1 MRFYRT
7 WESSGVPFWGRGAY
21 FTQVATT
28 ELDRLVAAIL
38 PSSVASTLTEMIR
51 VLVVDSAAEV
61 QQQVAATLESL
72 PEVELMGAAL
82 SGKQALDLIP
92 GLRPDVLLLSMDD
105 GDVETAE
112 AIATQFPLVSIIMTS
127 RNGDA
132 AQLRRAMLAGARS
145 FLVKPLAPAELTE
158 AIRSVYRL
166 DESRRAA
173 AVSQTAPALAPA
185 GAMSPPPRAATG
197 PAREGKI
204 FTFYSAKG
212 GAGSTTL
219 ACNVAVALKRATGK
233 EVALFDCGLLFGD
246 VGVVLNLNPRSTIV
260 DLIPQ
265 MESHPGPLDPEF
277 LSQMMVPHASGVKV
291 LLAPASP
298 EKAELVTAEHVQRVL
313 VALRDQ
319 FDYVVIDT
327 WPTFEERILNV
338 LDAADKVVVPT
349 TLEMP
354 AIKNSKLLLDV
365 TSALAYSPDKV
376 VLVLNR
382 ADSTGGIK
390 VRDVEGILQKEFG
403 AEVVSDGRL
412 TTLSLNEGVPF
423 VMTHPDAPIS
433 KDVMRLASSLVGA
446 PLGVASEAKPKRTGL
461 LRTVFG

>member
-1 MRFYRT
+1 M
-7 WESSGVPFWGRGAY
+7 
-21 FTQVATT
+21 
-28 ELDRLVAAIL
+28 AAIL
-38 PSSVASTLTEMIR
+38 PSTGASTLSEMIR
-51 VLVVDSAAEV
+51 VLVVDAAPDV
-61 QQQVAATLESL
+61 QSQVAAALASF
-72 PEVELMGAAL
+72 PEGELVGAVA
-82 SGKQALDLIP
+82 SGQQALELIP
-92 GLRPDVLLLSMDD
+92 SLQPDIVLLSMEDAD
-105 GDVETAE
+105 G
-112 AIATQFPLVSIIMTS
+112 AIAETISTRFPLVSIIMTS
-127 RNGDA
+127 RDGDA

-145 FLVKPLAPAELTE
+145 FLAKPLAPAELIE
-158 AIRSVYRL
+158 SIGSVYRL
-166 DESRRAA
+166 DEGRRAA
-173 AVSQTAPALAPA
+173 AAALPVPSLAPA

-219 ACNVAVALKRATGK
+219 ACNVAVALKRATNK

-265 MESHPGPLDPEF
+265 MESSPGPLDPEF

-354 AIKNSKLLLDV
+354 AIKNCKLLLDV
-365 TSALAYSPDKV
+365 TSALAYSADKV

-390 VRDVEGILQKEFG
+390 VKDVEQILQRQFS

-412 TTLSLNEGVPF
+412 TTVSLNEGIPF

-433 KDVMRLASSLVGA
+433 RDVMRLASTLAGA
-446 PLGVASEAKPKRTGL
+446 PLGATEPAKPKRTGL

>member
-1 MRFYRT
+1 
-7 WESSGVPFWGRGAY
+7 
-21 FTQVATT
+21 
-28 ELDRLVAAIL
+28 
-38 PSSVASTLTEMIR
+38 MIR
-51 VLVVDSAAEV
+51 VLVVDATAEV
-61 QQQVAATLESL
+61 QEHVAAALAAQ
-72 PEVELMGAAL
+72 PDAELAGAATT
-82 SGKQALDLIP
+82 GQHAIELISV
-92 GLRPDVLLLSMDD
+92 LHPDIVLLSMDD
-105 GDVETAE
+105 DATHAAAAET
-112 AIATQFPLVSIIMTS
+112 ITTRFPSVSVIMTS
-127 RNGDA
+127 RDGET
-132 AQLRRAMLAGARS
+132 AQLRRAMLAGARH
-145 FLVKPLAPAELTE
+145 FLVKPFAPDEL
-158 AIRSVYRL
+158 IDGVRSVYRL
-166 DESRRAA
+166 DEGRRAA
-173 AVSQTAPALAPA
+173 AATQLAPA
-185 GAMSPPPRAATG
+185 PVTAGIMSPPPRAATG

-219 ACNVAVALKRATGK
+219 ACNTAVALKRATNK

-260 DLIPQ
+260 DLLPQ
-265 MESHPGPLDPEF
+265 MESNPGPLDPEF
-277 LSQMMVPHASGVKV
+277 LSQVMIPHASGVKV
-291 LLAPASP
+291 LLAPSSP

-376 VLVLNR
+376 LMVLNR
-382 ADSTGGIK
+382 ADSRGGI
-390 VRDVEGILQKEFG
+390 RIQDVEQILQKQFA

-433 KDVMRLASSLVGA
+433 KDIMRLASTLVGA
-446 PLGVASEAKPKRTGL
+446 PLGATEEAKPKRAGL

>member
-1 MRFYRT
+1 M
-7 WESSGVPFWGRGAY
+7 
-21 FTQVATT
+21 
-28 ELDRLVAAIL
+28 AAIL
-38 PSSVASTLTEMIR
+38 PSRGAVAHPGLPEVIR
-51 VLVVDSAAEV
+51 VLVVDAAAEV
-61 QQQVAATLESL
+61 QQRVAEAIEGL
-72 PEVELMGAAL
+72 PEAELAGAAETGQRAVELIPAL
-82 SGKQALDLIP
+82 Q
-92 GLRPDVLLLSMDD
+92 PDIVLLSMDD
-105 GDVETAE
+105 DATYEAAAET
-112 AIATQFPLVSIIMTS
+112 ITTRYPLVSVIMTS
-127 RNGDA
+127 RDGET
-132 AQLRRAMLAGARS
+132 AQLRRAMLAGARH
-145 FLVKPLAPAELTE
+145 FLVKPFAPEEL
-158 AIRSVYRL
+158 IDGVRSVYQL
-166 DESRRAA
+166 DERRRAA
-173 AVSQTAPALAPA
+173 VHAVPMPAIT

-219 ACNVAVALKRATGK
+219 ACNIAVALKRATNK

-260 DLIPQ
+260 DLLPQ
-265 MESHPGPLDPEF
+265 MESSPGPLDPEF
-277 LSQMMVPHASGVKV
+277 LSQMMIPHASGVKV
-291 LLAPASP
+291 LLAPSSP

-376 VLVLNR
+376 VMVLNR
-382 ADSTGGIK
+382 ADSRGGI
-390 VRDVEGILQKEFG
+390 RIQDVEQILQKQFA

-433 KDVMRLASSLVGA
+433 RDIMRLASSLVGA
-446 PLGVASEAKPKRTGL
+446 PLGMAEEAKPKRAGL